1 VAVST
6 VYACKHVR
14 ASGGCSGSGAKSVP
28 RTSIGLIFPTRSWK
42 NSATESLRCNLAM
55 AVVWTG
61 GPKIGGYLA
70 SFFRTCSGDGHG
82 NVIPVVGTS
91 ILELLCERASL
102 QPDDTA
108 FTFIDY
114 EQDWAGIPESLTW
127 SQLYRRTLNVAREL
141 RHCGSTGD
149 RALILA
155 PQGPDYILA
164 FLGALQAGQIAVPL
178 SVPLGGVSD
187 ERVSSVLRDASP
199 SVILTTSPVADTVAE
214 YLQSQPDASPPSVVE
229 VDLLDLDA
237 PTGSGASCENYSG
250 TAYLQYTSG
259 STRQPAGV
267 MMSHRNLLANF
278 EQLMSDYFAHSGKVA
293 PPDSTLVSWLPF
305 YHDMGLY
312 VGICGPILGG
322 FRSVFTSPVAFLQR
336 PARWMQLLASNSHVF
351 SAAPNFAFELA
362 VRKTSN
368 ADMAGLDLGDV
379 LVLLSGSERVQPAT
393 LRRFTQ
399 RFAPFN
405 LPEAAIRPS
414 YGLAEATVYV
424 ATRVPAQPPAIVR
437 FDSEKLTAGK
447 AERCESDSGTPL
459 ISYGMPQSPMIR
471 IVDPETR
478 IECPART
485 VGEVWVHGE
494 NVAMGYWR
502 KPDETESTFAGRL
515 VAPSAGTP
523 EGPWLRTGDLGFVFD
538 DELFIIGRIKDLL
551 IVYGRN
557 HSPDDIE
564 ATVQEITRG
573 RCAAIAVPDAQ
584 TEQLV
589 VIIEAKKR
597 GDSDE
602 EVMHTFDVIKR
613 DVTSAIS
620 NSHGLGVADLVVVE
634 PGSIPITTSGKV
646 RRAACVEQYRQDQ
659 FARLDA

>member
-1 VAVST
+1 VE
-6 VYACKHVR
+6 R
-14 ASGGCSGSGAKSVP
+14 
-28 RTSIGLIFPTRSWK
+28 
-42 NSATESLRCNLAM
+42 
-55 AVVWTG
+55 
-61 GPKIGGYLA
+61 
-70 SFFRTCSGDGHG
+70 DGHG
-82 NVIPVVGTS
+82 NLMPVVGTS
-91 ILELLCERASL
+91 ILDLMCERASL

-114 EQDWAGIPESLTW
+114 EQDWAGVAENLTW

-149 RALILA
+149 RAVILA
-155 PQGPDYILA
+155 PQGFDYIVA
-164 FLGALQAGQIAVPL
+164 FFGALQAGQIAVPL

-187 ERVSSVLRDASP
+187 ERVSSVLRDALP
-199 SVILTTSPVADTVAE
+199 SVILTTSPVAGTVAE
-214 YLQSQPDASPPSVVE
+214 YLKSQSGASAPSVVE

-237 PTGSGASCENYSG
+237 PTGSGARDENHPS

-267 MMSHRNLLANF
+267 MMSHRNLLSNF
-278 EQLMSDYFAHSGKVA
+278 EQLMSDYFADHGKVA
-293 PPDSTLVSWLPF
+293 PPDTTIVSWLPF

-312 VGICGPILGG
+312 LGMCGPVLAGIPAVL
-322 FRSVFTSPVAFLQR
+322 TSPVAFLQR
-336 PARWMQLLASNSHVF
+336 PARWIQLMASNSRAY
-351 SAAPNFAFELA
+351 SAAPNFAFELS
-362 VRKTSN
+362 VRKTSDD
-368 ADMAGLDLGDV
+368 DMAGLDLSDV
-379 LVLLSGSERVQPAT
+379 LLIVTGSERVHPAT

-399 RFAPFN
+399 RFARFN
-405 LPEAAIRPS
+405 LREEVIRPS

-424 ATRVPAQPPAIVR
+424 ATRAAAQPPAIVR

-447 AERCESDSGTPL
+447 AERCESGSGTPL
-459 ISYGMPQSPMIR
+459 VSFGMPQSPMIR
-471 IVDPETR
+471 IVDPETG

-485 VGEVWVHGE
+485 VGEIWVHGE
-494 NVAMGYWR
+494 NVATGYWR
-502 KPDETESTFAGRL
+502 KPHETESTFGGRL

-573 RCAAIAVPDAQ
+573 RCAAIAVPDDQ
-584 TEQLV
+584 TEKLV
-589 VIIEAKKR
+589 VIIEVKKR
-597 GDSDE
+597 GESHE
-602 EVMHTFDVIKR
+602 EAADKLTVIKR
-613 DVTSAIS
+613 DVTSTIS
-620 NSHGLGVADLVVVE
+620 NSHGLGVADLVVVA

-646 RRAACVEQYRQDQ
+646 RRAACVEQYRHGQ
-659 FARLDA
+659 FTRLDA